1 MALNQKEITSLKS
14 KTTAYER
21 GCGEG
26 LRILVEAQYEGKEG
40 DLLGGGKYFK
50 GRYRDK
56 ECWIGREGK
65 GSGEYTLKT
74 ALEKWRTIKSWCKE
88 TGRPPKD
95 FYYNLKLE
103 TDPNKTLKDAV
114 DGFLIYKTK
123 GIHAVKE
130 VTLNEY
136 KNKLYNQ
143 VLTKIDGRT
152 LLSELTNKNNGRQI
166 IMKVISKIEDGKK
179 YDLGHRCRKLLCQT
193 FDFAI
198 IKGWMKEG
206 DNPAQRL
213 SCEKLNHSSNHHPA
227 IDWDEVPELLK
238 LINLNKN
245 NAHIQTTLSVKLLL
259 MTFLRA
265 GALTRLEWDWIDDGW
280 RLLTIPPT
288 TSGLKRTKGKND
300 DIPHHVPLT
309 KEMKQILSQAK
320 EFSGGEKYIF
330 QPIMQS
336 QFPHLDPSTPNNFL
350 KNLGFR
356 NKLRAHGWRR
366 TALTAGIDVLKGDRE
381 VIRRQ
386 MGHLPEGKVLRAY
399 DGSLL
404 LDERRQFL
412 EKWCGTL
419 VDMGLKV

>member
-1 MALNQKEITSLKS
+1 MALNQKEIRDLKS
-14 KTTAYER
+14 QTTAYER

-26 LRILVEAQYEGKEG
+26 LRILVESQYEGKEG

-65 GSGEYTLKT
+65 GSG
-74 ALEKWRTIKSWCKE
+74 E

-386 MGHLPEGKVLRAY
+386 MGHLPEGKVNRAY

-412 EKWCGTL
+412 EKWCATL

>member
-88 TGRPPKD
+88 TGRPPKA

-366 TALTAGIDVLKGDRE
+366 TALTAGIDVLEGDRE

-386 MGHLPEGKVLRAY
+386 MGHLPEGKVNRAY

-412 EKWCGTL
+412 EKWCATL

>member
-1 MALNQKEITSLKS
+1 MVLVD
-14 KTTAYER
+14 
-21 GCGEG
+21 G
-26 LRILVEAQYEGKEG
+26 LILAIQ
-40 DLLGGGKYFK
+40 LLS
-50 GRYRDK
+50 
-56 ECWIGREGK
+56 E
-65 GSGEYTLKT
+65 
-74 ALEKWRTIKSWCKE
+74 KE
-88 TGRPPKD
+88 TGRPPKY

-288 TSGLKRTKGKND
+288 TSGLKRTKGGSK
-300 DIPHHVPLT
+300 
-309 KEMKQILSQAK
+309 
-320 EFSGGEKYIF
+320 
-330 QPIMQS
+330 
-336 QFPHLDPSTPNNFL
+336 FL
-350 KNLGFR
+350 KLSSF
-356 NKLRAHGWRR
+356 
-366 TALTAGIDVLKGDRE
+366 
-381 VIRRQ
+381 
-386 MGHLPEGKVLRAY
+386 
-399 DGSLL
+399 
-404 LDERRQFL
+404 
-412 EKWCGTL
+412 
-419 VDMGLKV
+419 VDK

>member
-1 MALNQKEITSLKS
+1 MALNQKQIRALAPEQSV
-14 KTTAYER
+14 YER

-26 LRILVEAQYEGKEG
+26 LRILVEPQYQGKEG
-40 DLLGGGKYFK
+40 NLVGGGKYFK
-50 GRYRDK
+50 GRFKDR

-65 GSGEYTLKT
+65 GSDEYTLNA

-95 FYYNLKLE
+95 FFYNLKLE
-103 TDPNKTLKDAV
+103 TDPNKTLQDAV
-114 DGFLIYKTK
+114 DGFLNYKTK
-123 GIHAVKE
+123 GIHAVKD

-152 LLSELTNKNNGRQI
+152 LLSDLTNKNDGRQI
-166 IMKVISKIEDGKK
+166 VMEIISKIEKGGK

-198 IKGWMKEG
+198 LKGWIKDGE
-206 DNPAQRL
+206 NPAAKL
-213 SCEKLNHSSNHHPA
+213 SVEKLNHSSTHHPA
-227 IDWDEVPELLK
+227 IDWDDVPELLK

-245 NAHIQTTLSVKLLL
+245 NAHIQTILSVKLLL

-265 GALTRLEWDWIDDGW
+265 GALTRLEWGWIDEDW
-280 RLLTIPPT
+280 RVLTIPPS
-288 TSGLKRTKGKND
+288 TSGQKRTKGKND

-309 KEMKQILSQAK
+309 KEMNEVLSKAK
-320 EFSGGEKYIF
+320 DFSGGKKYIF

-336 QFPHLDPSTPNNFL
+336 KFPHLDPSTPNNFL
-350 KNLGFR
+350 KNLGYR
-356 NKLRAHGWRR
+356 NTLRAHGWRR
-366 TALTAGIDVLKGDRE
+366 TALTAGIDVLKGNRE

-386 MGHLPEGKVLRAY
+386 MGHLPSGKVLRAY

-404 LDERRQFL
+404 LDERREFL

-419 VDMGLKV
+419 VDMGLII